1 MEAMCGIY
9 CIENLVNHK
18 RYIGQSIDIYH
29 RWQDHKRE
37 LNGNRHRNMYL
48 QRAWNKYEE
57 NNFSFYILEE
67 CDVSLLDEREIY
79 YIDKF
84 DCLNNRYGYNIE
96 SGGNMN
102 KTLSDQTKRKISES
116 AKGRCC
122 GGKNPKA
129 RPVYCPQLNMTFDCI
144 SDVER
149 AGFACASGV
158 RDCLKGRSKS
168 AGKHPI
174 TGELLTWS
182 TVEKQKPTSTK
193 ELKYRQYGAIYC
205 IELDKVFIGGPS
217 QVEREGVAS
226 RTCVA
231 RCLKG
236 ERQSAGKHPITGEK
250 LHWQYV
256 ENNNT

>member
-1 MEAMCGIY
+1 MDVVCGIY

-18 RYIGQSIDIYH
+18 RYIGQSIDIYR

-37 LNGNRHRNMYL
+37 LDINRHHNTYL
-48 QRAWNKYEE
+48 QRAWNKYTE
-57 NNFSFYILEE
+57 NNFSFHILEE
-67 CDVSLLDEREIY
+67 CGISSLDEREIY

-84 DCLNNRYGYNIE
+84 YCLNNQYGYNIE

-102 KTLSDQTKRKISES
+102 KSLSDETKRKMSES
-116 AKGRCC
+116 VRGRYC
-122 GGKNPKA
+122 GGNNPKA
-129 RPVYCPQLNMTFDCI
+129 RPVYCPQLNRSFDCI

-149 AGFACASGV
+149 EGFACGSGV
-158 RDCLKGRSKS
+158 RDCLKGRSKT

-174 TGELLTWS
+174 TGEPLTWHI
-182 TVEKQKPTSTK
+182 VEKTKSTRIKEQK
-193 ELKYRQYGAIYC
+193 YYQHGAIYC
-205 IELDKVFIGGPS
+205 IELDRVFIDGPS

-226 RTCVA
+226 RTCVS